1 MVGKEGHFPLKKENQ
16 NFHYQKMLDANLL
29 IKLYIITK
37 HTFVVSKGKPLS
49 FALVSMVTRGAKK
62 VQFSLK

>member
-1 MVGKEGHFPLKKENQ
+1 
-16 NFHYQKMLDANLL
+16 MLVANLL

-37 HTFVVSKGKPLS
+37 HTFVVSQGKPLF
-49 FALVSMVTRGAKK
+49 FALVAMVTRGAQK